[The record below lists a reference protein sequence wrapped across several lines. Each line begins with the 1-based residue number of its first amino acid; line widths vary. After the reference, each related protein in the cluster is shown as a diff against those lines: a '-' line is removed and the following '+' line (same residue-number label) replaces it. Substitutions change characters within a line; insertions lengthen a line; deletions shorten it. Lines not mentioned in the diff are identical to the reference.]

1 MEAPQ
6 IAFARK
12 YKRHRDLATK
22 DLSGACHFHLLPVGG
37 LNFRIDARMELYPEN
52 ILCPK
57 TSLNFPC
64 PYGLIFQGR
73 NELP

>member
-1 MEAPQ
+1 MEALQ
-6 IAFARK
+6 ITFARK

-52 ILCPK
+52 ILCPNDFIVIALPLL
-57 TSLNFPC
+57 S
-64 PYGLIFQGR
+64 IR
-73 NELP
+73 NLVH